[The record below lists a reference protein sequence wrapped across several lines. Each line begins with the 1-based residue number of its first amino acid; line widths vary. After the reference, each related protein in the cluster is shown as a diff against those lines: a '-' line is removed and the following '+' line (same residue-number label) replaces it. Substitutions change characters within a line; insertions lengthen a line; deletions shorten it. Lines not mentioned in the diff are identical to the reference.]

1 MTLLVA
7 LGVMTGAGDRFL
19 SGPGAPAVA
28 RDAHGEGAPSAAP
41 AAPRPVCPYCCSE
54 NGVHRPVP
62 ALVVPKVTAEARLAP
77 SPTPRPSGA

>member
-19 SGPGAPAVA
+19 SGPTAPAIT
-28 RDAHGEGAPSAAP
+28 RDVHGQDTPSAAP
-41 AAPRPVCPYCCSE
+41 IAQRPVCPYCC
-54 NGVHRPVP
+54 NGTGVHRATPTI
-62 ALVVPKVTAEARLAP
+62 AVPKLTAEAKLAP